1 MGGQSSK
8 IQFGNNLNTL
18 MKQDIDPNNHVFWDE
33 LWKTPLTIEDIFNII
48 TPTDIRRLCIGRPK
62 NIKTIFTQAIAQ
74 LYQIV
79 ETPYPIYFNQALN
92 CIRILARFLP
102 TMIEF
107 SQSKRI
113 SDLFWK
119 RQSMLMHTR
128 GGGDDATDTTT
139 ITAHPTE
146 SGGKLRHTDTNNKS
160 PDSDSSPRG
169 LRSHLTSPR
178 HPDTTGGHNYD
189 TQESEPLAVILI
201 NTLFHILFLPDFTI
215 EDPHIEFVETDA
227 TSNEFRSALMWSSGV
242 GSAGHV
248 RTPQTSAALDRNRL
262 EVLRLML
269 SAFCETLYMSPEQ
282 VTELYPCIRII
293 YIVDMLILCS
303 LSHMYTCIYLLS
315 IFYLYRWQ
323 SPPRRVH
330 GWR

>member
-18 MKQDIDPNNHVFWDE
+18 MKQDIDPNNHIFWDE

-128 GGGDDATDTTT
+128 GGGDETADTTT
-139 ITAHPTE
+139 TTINTAHPTE
-146 SGGKLRHTDTNNKS
+146 SGVNVHHT
-160 PDSDSSPRG
+160 DSDSSPRG

-178 HPDTTGGHNYD
+178 HPDTTSGVGGHNYD

-248 RTPQTSAALDRNRL
+248 RTPLTSAALDRNRL

-269 SAFCETLYMSPEQ
+269 SAFCETLYLSPEQ
-282 VTELYPCIRII
+282 VTARYP
-293 YIVDMLILCS
+293 L
-303 LSHMYTCIYLLS
+303 
-315 IFYLYRWQ
+315 
-323 SPPRRVH
+323 RVI
-330 GWR
+330 

>member
-18 MKQDIDPNNHVFWDE
+18 MKQDIDPNNHIFWDE
-33 LWKTPLTIEDIFNII
+33 LWKTPLTIEDIFTII

-139 ITAHPTE
+139 TTATANNTHPLE
-146 SGGKLRHTDTNNKS
+146 SGGKPHHTDNE
-160 PDSDSSPRG
+160 PADSDSSPRG

-178 HPDTTGGHNYD
+178 HTDSTSGIGGHNYD

-227 TSNEFRSALMWSSGV
+227 TSNEFRSSLMWSSGV

-248 RTPQTSAALDRNRL
+248 RTPLTSATLDRNRL

-282 VTELYPCIRII
+282 VIECYPCVRII
-293 YIVDMLILCS
+293 S
-303 LSHMYTCIYLLS
+303 
-315 IFYLYRWQ
+315 
-323 SPPRRVH
+323 
-330 GWR
+330 